1 LLDQA
6 QSKPH
11 RSKKDIAMAG
21 NDYDA
26 ELVKLDEAQRA
37 IDEKRKALMQR
48 RNEELVDVFR
58 KVKFKDVPAAKL
70 KKVLVQIKSIGL
82 DAAAEKLGVTV
93 EA

>member
-1 LLDQA
+1 
-6 QSKPH
+6 
-11 RSKKDIAMAG
+11 MAG

-82 DAAAEKLGVTV
+82 DAAADKLGVTV